1 MQLGHYR
8 KATQKMVQCLALELV
23 FTQVKA
29 LDLFQ
34 SSDRIKN
41 FVQQVA
47 ILRCLLFSKEVAH

>member
-29 LDLFQ
+29 LDLLQ

-41 FVQQVA
+41 FVQQLA
-47 ILRCLLFSKEVAH
+47 IL